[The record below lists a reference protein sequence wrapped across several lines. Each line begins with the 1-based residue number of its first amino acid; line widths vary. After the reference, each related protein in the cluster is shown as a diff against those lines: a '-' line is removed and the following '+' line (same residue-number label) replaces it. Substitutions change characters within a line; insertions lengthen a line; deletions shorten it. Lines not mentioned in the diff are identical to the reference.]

1 MAVMDATR
9 IIKIKEG
16 DDIWVGN
23 RYTPRDKVKKVV
35 RVTNTRIV
43 LEGHAEYNTY
53 KRVNSDRRQDA
64 GYSYG
69 RSWSMDYITG
79 LAL

>member
-1 MAVMDATR
+1 MDATR

-43 LEGHAEYNTY
+43 LEGHG
-53 KRVNSDRRQDA
+53 V
-64 GYSYG
+64 
-69 RSWSMDYITG
+69 WS
-79 LAL
+79 